1 MTLFIY
7 KRSLFSFGDQMKI
20 DITDLTIQ
28 EINSLE
34 KEIKEVGANT
44 YFAFESNRI
53 ILIANNLEEYLL
65 A

>member
-1 MTLFIY
+1 
-7 KRSLFSFGDQMKI
+7 MKI
-20 DITDLTIQ
+20 DITELTIK

-44 YFAFESNRI
+44 YLAFEQNKI
-53 ILIANNLEEYLL
+53 MLVATNLEDCIL